1 MGRSLDPKSIK
12 SAQRVFEVL
21 EYFDEE
27 HPEASVTDISRRY
40 GYPQSSASELLSY
53 MVHLGYLRRSARGR
67 KFQLSMRV
75 AMLGTWVQPQLV
87 RNGKLLR
94 LMDDLAD
101 DVGASV
107 VLASSVGV
115 RVQCV
120 HVVRRHSFAPRQGEF
135 LDLLSSA
142 EGHALLLTTD
152 RSLVRKYVHRINSEM
167 APDVDRIRFEDLAVE
182 LDGASLRGYVRRQG
196 ENGAQYSIL
205 IPNADRHEQL
215 SLSVHA
221 PSGAREEDVVRA
233 MRSIVSRTLGLVSVG
248 SAMPPHVT
256 HARQLV
262 KYAR

>member
-53 MVHLGYLRRSARGR
+53 MVHLGYLRRSDRGR

-87 RNGKLLR
+87 RNGKLLS

-101 DVGASV
+101 STGASV
-107 VLASSVGV
+107 VLASRVGV

-120 HVVRRHSFAPRQGEF
+120 HVVRRHGFAPRQGEL
-135 LDLLSSA
+135 LDLLASA
-142 EGHALLLTTD
+142 EGQALLLTTD

-167 APDVDRIRFEDLAVE
+167 EPEMERYRFDELAQD

-196 ENGAQYSIL
+196 EHGAQYSIL
-205 IPNADRHEQL
+205 IPNANRHEQL
-215 SLSVHA
+215 ALSVSVTA
-221 PSGAREEDVVRA
+221 GVREEDVVRA
-233 MRSIVSRTLGLVSVG
+233 MRQIVSRTLGLVSVG
-248 SAMPPHVT
+248 SAMPPHVVNS
-256 HARQLV
+256 RQLV